1 MTGKQREQ
9 KSLNPFV
16 LMVAIIFV
24 MAILTYVLPAGEY
37 ERVEKDGRTLVNP
50 ESYTTV
56 ASNPVDA
63 LGLISSFH
71 LGLVKG
77 AEIILFVF
85 LFGGAL
91 GMMKKTG
98 AIDAFIQKIAAK
110 FGKREMILVPL
121 LVLVFA
127 ILGSL
132 IGAAEDSL
140 VYIAIVVPLMITLRM
155 DALTGFATVMLGV
168 MATGFASGITNPFN
182 TAIAQTIAELP
193 MYSGMWLRI
202 VAFIVFYIITV
213 VYIVMHARKVKK
225 DPSLGVYGK
234 FNREEQFE
242 VDFQYKMST
251 RHLIAL
257 LVLLGNFVVLIYGVM
272 KYQWY
277 ISVIGGLFLVTA
289 MIMCM
294 ICSVKLGEMGDSFVD
309 GAKDMTSGA
318 LIIGFAQAIL
328 VISENAQIIDPIL
341 HFIVGL
347 IGQLPAWLN
356 AVGMLFIQMVMNFLV
371 PSGSGQAALTMP
383 IMAPLADMIGVTR
396 QTSVLA
402 FQLGDGISNM
412 IFPTSGVLMAGLAIA
427 GIPYTRWLKW
437 IWPYCLMMTIAS
449 IVLLLM
455 AQFTNYGP
463 F

>member
-1 MTGKQREQ
+1 MTEKQQEQ

-16 LMVAIIFV
+16 LMVAIIFI
-24 MAILTYVLPAGEY
+24 MALLTYVLPAGEY

-56 ASNPVDA
+56 ASNPTDA
-63 LGLISSFH
+63 LGLVSSFH

-110 FGKREMILVPL
+110 FGKHEMILVPL

-202 VAFIVFYIITV
+202 VAFSVFYIITV
-213 VYIVMHARKVKK
+213 TYIVIHARKVKK
-225 DPSLGVYGK
+225 DPSRGVYGK

-242 VDFQYKMST
+242 VDLDYQMST

-257 LVLLGNFVVLIYGVM
+257 LVLLFNFVLLIYGVM

-289 MIMCM
+289 IIMCA
-294 ICSVKLGEMGDSFVD
+294 ICSVKFGEMGDSFVD
-309 GAKDMTSGA
+309 GAKDMVSGA

-437 IWPYCLMMTIAS
+437 IWPYCLLMTAAS
-449 IVLLLM
+449 IILLLI

>member
-1 MTGKQREQ
+1 MGETKKEK
-9 KSLNPFV
+9 KSLHPFV
-16 LMVAIIFV
+16 LMVAIIFA
-24 MAILTYVLPAGEY
+24 MSILTYVLPAGQY

-50 ESYTTV
+50 ESYETV
-56 ASNPVDA
+56 ASNPIDA
-63 LGLISSFH
+63 IGVISSFH

-98 AIDAFIQKIAAK
+98 AIDAFIQKMAAK
-110 FGKREMILVPL
+110 FGKREMILLPL
-121 LVLVFA
+121 LVFVFA
-127 ILGSL
+127 VLGSL

-155 DALTGFATVMLGV
+155 DALTAFATVMLGV

-213 VYIVMHARKVKK
+213 SYIVIHARKVKK
-225 DPSLGVYGK
+225 DPSKGVFGK
-234 FNREEQFE
+234 FNREDQFE
-242 VDFQYKMST
+242 VDLNYKMDT

-257 LVLLGNFVVLIYGVM
+257 LVLLANFGLLIYGVM

-289 MIMCM
+289 IIMCF
-294 ICSVKLGEMGDSFVD
+294 ICSLKLGEMGDSFVD
-309 GAKDMTSGA
+309 GAKDMVSGA

-347 IGQLPAWLN
+347 IGNLPSWLN

-396 QTSVLA
+396 QTAVLA

-427 GIPYTRWLKW
+427 GIPYTKWLKW
-437 IWPYCLMMTIAS
+437 IWPYCLIMTIAS
-449 IVLLLM
+449 IILLLI

>member
-1 MTGKQREQ
+1 MKKQQ
-9 KSLNPFV
+9 KSTLNPFV
-16 LMVAIIFV
+16 LMVAIIFI
-24 MAILTYVLPAGEY
+24 MAALTYIMPAGEY
-37 ERVEKDGRTLVNP
+37 ERIEENGRTLVNP
-50 ESYTTV
+50 ESYQTV
-56 ASNPVDA
+56 DKHPTDA

-91 GMMKKTG
+91 GMMKKSG
-98 AIDAFIQKIAAK
+98 AIDAFIHKVASK

-132 IGAAEDSL
+132 IGAAEDAL

-202 VAFIVFYIITV
+202 ITFIVFYVITV
-213 VYIVMHARKVKK
+213 GYIVWHARKVKK
-225 DPSLGVYGK
+225 NPELGEYGK
-234 FNREEQFE
+234 FGREEHFE
-242 VDFQYKMST
+242 VDLAYKMNP

-257 LVLLGNFVVLIYGVM
+257 LILLANFMLLIYGVM

-289 MIMCM
+289 IMMCA
-294 ICSVKLGEMGDSFVD
+294 ICSVKVSDMGDSFVD
-309 GAKDMTSGA
+309 GAKDMVSGA

-328 VISENAQIIDPIL
+328 VISEDARIIDPIL

-347 IGQLPAWLN
+347 IGNLPASIN

-427 GIPYTRWLKW
+427 GIPYTKWLKW
-437 IWPYCLMMTIAS
+437 IWPYCIMMTIAS
-449 IVLLLM
+449 IILLLI
-455 AQFTNYGP
+455 AQWTNYGP